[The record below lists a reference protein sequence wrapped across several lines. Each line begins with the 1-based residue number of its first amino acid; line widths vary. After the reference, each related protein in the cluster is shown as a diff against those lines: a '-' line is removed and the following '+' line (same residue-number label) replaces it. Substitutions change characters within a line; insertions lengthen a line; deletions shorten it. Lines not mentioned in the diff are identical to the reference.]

1 MSRRPSGS
9 EPSPQRRAPSGPPG
23 GRGDPPEPGG
33 RWCFRKAIALK
44 RWDAYLPFYS
54 TAFNGGKAIFI
65 EGVLSNSI
73 KNFLRHVYFLTISF
87 SLALARFFQ
96 KHDWDLQINFLAGA
110 VAVPG
115 FGQAPV
121 ADHTRTDGAKRDPLR
136 LKVSAGCPAP
146 DREAPGLCS
155 RPQARGSRDL
165 RLGLF
170 RSIHVAADSY
180 S

>member
-1 MSRRPSGS
+1 M
-9 EPSPQRRAPSGPPG
+9 
-23 GRGDPPEPGG
+23 
-33 RWCFRKAIALK
+33 
-44 RWDAYLPFYS
+44 
-54 TAFNGGKAIFI
+54 
-65 EGVLSNSI
+65 SNSI
-73 KNFLRHVYFLTISF
+73 KNFLHHVYFLTISF
-87 SLALARFFQ
+87 SLALARFVQ
-96 KHDWDLQINFLAGA
+96 KHDWNLQMSFLDGA

-121 ADHTRTDGAKRDPLR
+121 ADHSRTDGATCDPLP
-136 LKVSAGCPAP
+136 LKVSAGCRAE